1 MTWKY
6 YVLSLDHK
14 NIEGITDTK
23 NSKVD
28 KKGVET
34 QKNLKHEEKHGTSSR
49 KVSTIYHTLL

>member
-14 NIEGITDTK
+14 NIEGITDTE

-28 KKGVET
+28 KKELT
-34 QKNLKHEEKHGTSSR
+34 HTKN
-49 KVSTIYHTLL
+49 